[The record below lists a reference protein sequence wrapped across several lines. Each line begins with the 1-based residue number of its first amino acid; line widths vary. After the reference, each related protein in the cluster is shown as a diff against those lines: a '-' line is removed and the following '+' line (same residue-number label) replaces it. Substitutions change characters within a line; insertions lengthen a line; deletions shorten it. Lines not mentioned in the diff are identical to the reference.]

1 MEEIKSVDNRKRLKH
16 LYLFLVSF
24 AIALGLTL
32 LLKEPGFTDS
42 QVYVI
47 FLLFFATGLWVSEA
61 IPAFA
66 VSLFIIAFLVLALG
80 NKNFNSAPE
89 NIQKY
94 VQTFSDGIIWLLLG
108 GFFLAKAMAK
118 TKLDEALFRFT
129 LKVAGTNPRNLLI
142 GIMCMTMLVSMM
154 LSNTATTTMML
165 ASIIPLLKSL
175 DKNSGI
181 AKALLLGLPV
191 ASTAGGIGTIIGTP
205 ANAIAAGALQIQ
217 GIKIEFLDWMIYGVP
232 IAFILTAVSCFVLI
246 KKYVKDKT
254 PISTAFL
261 HSGQNEATSMDS
273 SLDRKIVIVVILIT
287 IGLWLTTSLHGL
299 NVATVCAVPLV
310 VFTLTGV
317 LDGKDIQSLAWDTL
331 LLVAGGL
338 SLGVGL
344 EHSGLLDHYAKM
356 LTALQLDRTVLISIF
371 AFLAMII
378 ANVMTNSTASA
389 LMIPIC
395 MAILPALKL
404 EVAVI
409 VAISSSAALLLLAS
423 SPSNAIVF
431 NTGFLQQ
438 KDFRLT
444 GVLVG
449 LLGPLLTILWVL
461 FKILNIVETIVQDKY
476 PFLKISNTKIVHHE
490 EFRLF
495 ITA

>member
-1 MEEIKSVDNRKRLKH
+1 MEEIKDTGNWKRFKSV
-16 LYLFLVSF
+16 YLFLISLVI
-24 AIALGLTL
+24 AIGLTL

-47 FLLFFATGLWVSEA
+47 FLLFFATGLWVTEA

-66 VSLFIIAFLVLALG
+66 VSLFIMAFLVFALG

-89 NIQKY
+89 NVEKY

-118 TKLDEALFRFT
+118 TKLDVALFRFT
-129 LKVAGTNPRNLLI
+129 LKLAGTNPRKLLI
-142 GIMCMTMLVSMM
+142 GIMCMTMLISMM

-205 ANAIAAGALQIQ
+205 ANAIAAGSLQIQ

-232 IAFILTAVSCFVLI
+232 IALLLTAVSCFVLI
-246 KKYVKDKT
+246 KKYIKDKT

-261 HSGQNEATSMDS
+261 HSEQSNATSKDS
-273 SLDRKIVIVVILIT
+273 SLKRKIVIVVILVT

-299 NVATVCAVPLV
+299 NVATVCAIPLV
-310 VFTLTGV
+310 MLTVTGV
-317 LDGKDIQSLAWDTL
+317 LDGKDIQSLSWDTL

-344 EHSGLLDHYAKM
+344 EHSGLLDHYSKM
-356 LTALQLDRTVLISIF
+356 LITLQLDSIVLISIF
-371 AFLAMII
+371 GFLAMII

-395 MAILPALKL
+395 MAIVPAFKL

-409 VAISSSAALLLLAS
+409 IAISSSAALLLLAS

-431 NTGFLQQ
+431 NTGFLKQ

-444 GVLVG
+444 GILLG
-449 LLGPLLTILWVL
+449 LLGPLLAILWVL
-461 FKILNIVETIVQDKY
+461 LM
-476 PFLKISNTKIVHHE
+476 S
-490 EFRLF
+490 
-495 ITA
+495 